1 MPSSLQ
7 GNIGISIKLEL
18 NFNNIDI
25 IVKLLS
31 SKARLIIYGLSQPI
45 DRNCRFHDCENKPP
59 FFDDK
64 ILEKLSGLKNEE
76 EFMECASKVSEIRDD
91 EMVLRKKIEYFNFE
105 DENEVNDYLELL
117 ENYDRLND
125 DNDLEYN
132 SDNDSENN
140 SENNS
145 DNDSEDETQENIV
158 YISDQDIYKKKLRKR
173 YEISKVINEYVD
185 YDLNKKT
192 ISFLFY
198 LNLLNFDISLSYS
211 KDYDT
216 DFGNVGKLSQ
226 FMNNIDNATK
236 FFTDF
241 GIDKENLSVFNYNTS
256 EGY

>member
-7 GNIGISIKLEL
+7 GNIGISVKLEL

-31 SKARLIIYGLSQPI
+31 SKARLIIYGLSEPI

-59 FFDDK
+59 YFDDR

-76 EFMECASKVSEIRDD
+76 EFMECASKVAEIKGD
-91 EMVLRKKIEYFNFE
+91 EMILRKKIEYFNFE

-125 DNDLEYN
+125 DND
-132 SDNDSENN
+132 

-158 YISDQDIYKKKLRKR
+158 YISDQDIYKKKLKKR
-173 YEISKVINEYVD
+173 YEVSKVINEYVD

>member
-7 GNIGISIKLEL
+7 GNIGISVKLEL
-18 NFNNIDI
+18 NFKNIDI
-25 IVKLLS
+25 ILKLLS
-31 SKARLIIYGLSQPI
+31 SKARLIIYGLSEPI

-59 FFDDK
+59 YFDDR

-76 EFMECASKVSEIRDD
+76 EFMECASKVAEIRDD

-125 DNDLEYN
+125 DNDSEYN
-132 SDNDSENN
+132 SDNDSK
-140 SENNS
+140 
-145 DNDSEDETQENIV
+145 DETQENIV

-185 YDLNKKT
+185 YDLNEKK

-226 FMNNIDNATK
+226 FMNNIDNATI